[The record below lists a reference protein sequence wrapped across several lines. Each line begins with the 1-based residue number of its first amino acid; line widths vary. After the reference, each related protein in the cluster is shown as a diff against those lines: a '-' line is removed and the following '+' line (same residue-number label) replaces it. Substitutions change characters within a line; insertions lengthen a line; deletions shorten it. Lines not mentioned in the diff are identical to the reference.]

1 VSNGRRS
8 VVTALWCRL
17 SRRPS
22 VRRRHARHV
31 CRSISIALNKPFFPV
46 ERNFFLGSPMR
57 FARVDVRNHIVSF
70 KTNHGPSKRRYGA
83 LRPHSLT
90 LVRNF
95 STMSWASCPAAL

>member
-1 VSNGRRS
+1 
-8 VVTALWCRL
+8 
-17 SRRPS
+17 
-22 VRRRHARHV
+22 
-31 CRSISIALNKPFFPV
+31 
-46 ERNFFLGSPMR
+46 MR
-57 FARVDVRNHIVSF
+57 FARRDVRDHIVSF